1 MGDVTVEGLLGG
13 PKAIG
18 SSIRSEMDYYRISR
32 KGLKKR
38 ALLNLAANLD
48 FSIRAL
54 ASLLGVAERTLQRK
68 GDSDLLDGATTE
80 QLLQIAEAF
89 SRGSEVFGSAA
100 SFREWTETSNK
111 ALGGKK
117 PLELL
122 SSRFGAQMVLDLLG
136 RIEHGVFS

>member
-1 MGDVTVEGLLGG
+1 MSDVTVESLLGG

-32 KGLKKR
+32 KGIKKR

-48 FSIRAL
+48 ISIRAIAAIL
-54 ASLLGVAERTLQRK
+54 NVTERTLQRK
-68 GDSDLLDGATTE
+68 GDSDLLDGTTTE
-80 QLLQIAEAF
+80 QVLQIAEVF
-89 SRGSEVFGSAA
+89 SRGNEVFGSGAD
-100 SFREWTETSNK
+100 FREWVESGNK

-117 PLELL
+117 PMELL

-136 RIEHGVFS
+136 RIEQGVFS